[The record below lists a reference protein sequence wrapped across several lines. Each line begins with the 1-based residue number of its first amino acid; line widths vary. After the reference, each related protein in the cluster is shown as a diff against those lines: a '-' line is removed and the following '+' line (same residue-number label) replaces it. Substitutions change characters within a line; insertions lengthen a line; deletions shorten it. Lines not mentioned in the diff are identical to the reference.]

1 MKNVLVGFFQVE
13 GHGADCVETPIIGNP
28 KEEHARLVNLIRRK
42 HPKSKSI
49 TRTGT
54 SIENRDGENAAG
66 HIQLTPGQTLGGLF
80 GSTET
85 LRTVGSVWFSGAPYS
100 IVLAYYRAQ
109 SCIGV
114 VLRARLAKDGDIRL
128 DNRIN
133 PQRLASELP
142 QILDEVLDREARE
155 IKLNIREA
163 NPNF

>member
-1 MKNVLVGFFQVE
+1 MKIFLVGFFQVE
-13 GHGADCVETPIIGNP
+13 GHGQDCVETPVIGNP
-28 KEEHARLVNLIRRK
+28 KEEHARLISLIRRK

-49 TRTGT
+49 TKTGE
-54 SIENRDGENAAG
+54 SIENRDGENGAG

-85 LRTVGSVWFSGAPYS
+85 LRCVGQCWFSGAPYS
-100 IVLAYYRAQ
+100 IVLSYYRAQ

-114 VLRARLAKDGDIRL
+114 VLRARLSKDGDIRL
-128 DNRIN
+128 GNRIN

-142 QILDEVLDREARE
+142 QVIDEVLGREARD

-163 NPNF
+163 R